1 MLPYRELLLWQTTMD
16 LAEAIYRY
24 TRDFPLAERLGL
36 AAELRQSAIALPAG
50 VAENCNLPTPG
61 FLRGLRLTSHVLLR
75 LENQTIL
82 AQRLRYWP
90 PDQFDDI
97 SRRIVDVQRLLQA
110 FFNSLGP
117 LPNESAADSGRGRGE
132 CRGECN

>member
-36 AAELRQSAIALPAG
+36 AAELRQSAISLPAG
-50 VAENCNLPTPG
+50 VAENCNLPTPD

-117 LPNESAADSGRGRGE
+117 LPNESAADGGRGRGE
-132 CRGECN
+132 YN